1 MELGSLKERRK
12 NRAELLRRAQE
23 GDKEAFQTLFE
34 DIGPLLTRFVRHR
47 IFDPAEVED
56 VCQETLLAIYKSRHT
71 YEPSQPFEPW
81 LFAIGRHVIG
91 AYLRR
96 HRSRATVRE
105 PIGDMDEAVAED
117 DVGLA
122 LEFHEALGQLS
133 QIEMEAIKLI
143 KVEGLSLAEA
153 ARRTGVHTGALKVRV
168 HRAYA
173 RLKNSI
179 LR

>member
-1 MELGSLKERRK
+1 MR
-12 NRAELLRRAQE
+12 
-23 GDKEAFQTLFE
+23 
-34 DIGPLLTRFVRHR
+34 
-47 IFDPAEVED
+47 
-56 VCQETLLAIYKSRHT
+56 
-71 YEPSQPFEPW
+71 
-81 LFAIGRHVIG
+81 
-91 AYLRR
+91 
-96 HRSRATVRE
+96 
-105 PIGDMDEAVAED
+105 EAVAED

-133 QIEMEAIKLI
+133 RTEMEAIELI

-153 ARRTGVHTGALKVRV
+153 ARRIGVHAGTLKVRV